1 METTAREIAATII
14 DRCRARGITD
24 VSNLKL
30 QKLLYYAQAWNLALT
45 EEPLFSDTCEAWVH
59 GPVVARVFG
68 EYKSNRWAPISD
80 PLGPIVG
87 DFGITAHIDSVL
99 EAYGDLG
106 ATQLERLTHQERPW
120 LEARAGLAPD
130 EPSRNPIS
138 MKSMKEFYS
147 SLVAQS

>member
-14 DRCRARGITD
+14 ERCKARGVTD

-30 QKLLYYAQAWNLALT
+30 QKLLYYAQAWNLVFS

-80 PLGPIVG
+80 PIGPSVG
-87 DFGITAHIDSVL
+87 DTEIGAHIDNVL
-99 EAYGDLG
+99 DAYGDLG